1 MSAAAA
7 GPRRGAILDD
17 IAVIVMTGVLAGCG
31 LIYEY
36 LLANTAGRMLGA
48 VESVIFAMIGVMIV
62 SMGIGAF
69 LARFVRA
76 PFTGFAWLEATIA
89 VLGGGSVLLLGA
101 MTAAAVLLPQA
112 IAVTYGLPPDL
123 VPRGSLVA
131 FLEAAAGIVPYAL
144 GALIGVLVG
153 MEIPLLARI
162 RQNFHPGALVHN
174 TGTIYGADYIG
185 AGIGAALWVAVMLSM
200 DPVRAAYLT
209 GGVNLVVGLGFLIC
223 YRRLVRRFAAVMAL
237 HAVAG
242 LGLVAVVQ
250 GGTDWARAMEDLLY
264 RDKVVYAANTEHQ
277 RIAITRRVVH
287 ADAAPVL
294 SLHLNGRLQF
304 DSSDEHIYHAMLT
317 YPALAAAARRD
328 RILVIGGGDGLA
340 VRDIL
345 RWNPREV
352 VVLDL
357 DADLV
362 DLFTRPRFVDG
373 AFVNRALLALNG
385 FAFRDDRVSVRF
397 GDAFIGVDALLRDGS
412 RFDAIVVDLPDPS
425 HPDLARLY
433 SVRFYKKLRLLLAAD
448 GAIATQS
455 TSPYFARKAFLSIG
469 RTVEAAG
476 FGHVDQ
482 YGHNVPSL
490 GQWGWTV
497 ATRQGR
503 SALDRLRRLDA
514 LPVDDGFTTRDLLL
528 GAFAFPK
535 GYFDG
540 RADIAPSRLADAA
553 VYRYYRQGWEE
564 AAGISA
570 DRPGEGS

>member
-1 MSAAAA
+1 MSTTAA
-7 GPRRGAILDD
+7 GRRRGAVLDD
-17 IAVIVMTGVLAGCG
+17 IAVIAMTGVIAGCG

-48 VESVIFAMIGVMIV
+48 VETVIFAMIGVMIV

-69 LARFVRA
+69 LARFVRE

-89 VLGGGSVLLLGA
+89 VMGGASVLLLGA
-101 MTAAAVLLPQA
+101 VTAAAILLPQA
-112 IAVTYGLPPDL
+112 IAATYGLPPDL
-123 VPRGSLVA
+123 VPRGSLVTL
-131 FLEAAAGIVPYAL
+131 LEAAAGVVPYAL
-144 GALIGVLVG
+144 GALLGVLVG

-162 RQNFHPGALVHN
+162 RQSFHADALDHN
-174 TGTIYGADYIG
+174 TGTIFGADYVG
-185 AGIGAALWVAVMLSM
+185 AGVGAALWVGVMLSM
-200 DPVRAAYLT
+200 EPVRAAYLT
-209 GGVNLVVGLGFLIC
+209 GAVNLVVGIAFLLC
-223 YRRLVRRFAAVMAL
+223 YRRLVRRFALVVVL
-237 HAVAG
+237 HALAG
-242 LGLVAVVQ
+242 LGLVAVAQ
-250 GGTDWARAMEDLLY
+250 GGTDWARTMEDLLY
-264 RDKVVYAANTEHQ
+264 RDTVVYAANTEHQ
-277 RIAITRRVVH
+277 RVAITRRLVH

-294 SLHLNGRLQF
+294 SLYLNGRLQF

-317 YPALAAAARRD
+317 YPALAAAARRE

-357 DADLV
+357 DSDVV

-385 FAFRDDRVSVRF
+385 FAFRDNRVGVRL
-397 GDAFIGVDALLRDGS
+397 GDAYIGVDSLLRDG
-412 RFDAIVVDLPDPS
+412 RKFDAVMVDLPDPS

-448 GAIATQS
+448 GAMAIQS

-476 FGHVDQ
+476 FRHVDQ
-482 YGHNVPSL
+482 YGHHVPSL

-503 SALDRLRRLDA
+503 SALDRLRDLDT
-514 LPVDDGFTTRDLLL
+514 LPIDDGFTTRDLLL

-540 RADIAPSRLADAA
+540 RAEIAPSRLADAA
-553 VYRYYRQGWEE
+553 VYRYYREGWEE
-564 AAGISA
+564 ATGIAAGRA
-570 DRPGEGS
+570 DGAP

>member
-1 MSAAAA
+1 MSSAAGGRQVRRSRAA
-7 GPRRGAILDD
+7 IFDD
-17 IAVIVMTGVLAGCG
+17 IAVIAMTGALAGCG

-69 LARFVRA
+69 LARFVRT

-89 VLGGGSVLLLGA
+89 VFGGASVLVLGA
-101 MTAAAVLLPQA
+101 ITAAVVLLPQA
-112 IAVTYGLPPDL
+112 IAETYGMPPDL
-123 VPRGSLVA
+123 VPRGALVA
-131 FLEAAAGIVPYAL
+131 TLEGVAGFAPYVMGAVL
-144 GALIGVLVG
+144 GILVG

-162 RQNFHPGALVHN
+162 RQSFHGDALVHN

-185 AGIGAALWVAVMLSM
+185 AGLGAALWVAVMLSM
-200 DPVRAAYLT
+200 EPVRAAYLT
-209 GGVNLVVGLGFLIC
+209 AGANLVVGAGFLVL
-223 YRRLVRRFAAVMAL
+223 YRRHIRPLAPVLIL

-242 LGLVAVVQ
+242 IGLLAVAQ
-250 GGTDWARAMEDLLY
+250 GGTDWARAMEGLLY
-264 RDKVVYAANTEHQ
+264 QDKVIYAANTEHQ

-287 ADAAPVL
+287 AEARPAY
-294 SLHLNGRLQF
+294 SLYLNGRLQF
-304 DSSDEHIYHAMLT
+304 DSADEHVYHAMLT
-317 YPALAAAARRD
+317 YPALAAAARRE

-345 RWNPREV
+345 RWSPRAV

-357 DADLV
+357 DRDVV
-362 DLFTRPRFVDG
+362 DLFTRPRFVEG
-373 AFVNRALLALNG
+373 KFVNRALLALND
-385 FAFRDDRVSVRF
+385 FAFQDPRVSVRF
-397 GDAFIGVDALLRDGS
+397 GDAFVGVDALLRDGEK
-412 RFDAIVVDLPDPS
+412 FDSVIVDLPDPS

-448 GAIATQS
+448 GTIAIQS
-455 TSPYFARKAFLSIG
+455 TSPYFAREAFLSIG

-476 FGHVDQ
+476 FARVDQ

-497 ATRQGR
+497 ATLHGPSPRE
-503 SALDRLRRLDA
+503 RLRRLGA
-514 LPVDDGFTTRDLLL
+514 LPVDDGFTTRALLL

-535 GYFDG
+535 RFFDG
-540 RADIAPSRLADAA
+540 RAEIAPSRLADAA
-553 VYRYYRQGWEE
+553 VYRYYRLGWEE
-564 AAGISA
+564 ATGLSG
-570 DRPGEGS
+570 PGR

>member
-1 MSAAAA
+1 
-7 GPRRGAILDD
+7 
-17 IAVIVMTGVLAGCG
+17 MTGVLAGCG

-36 LLANTAGRMLGA
+36 LLATTAGRMLGA

-69 LARFVRA
+69 LARFVGA

-89 VLGGGSVLLLGA
+89 VFGGASVLLLGA
-101 MTAAAVLLPQA
+101 ITAAVILLPQA
-112 IAVTYGLPPDL
+112 IAVTYGIPPDL
-123 VPRGSLVA
+123 APRGSLVSA
-131 FLEAAAGIVPYAL
+131 LDAAAGIAPYVL
-144 GALIGVLVG
+144 GALLGILVG

-162 RQNFHPGALVHN
+162 RQSFHSDALVHN

-209 GGVNLVVGLGFLIC
+209 AAVNLVVGIAFLTV
-223 YRRLVRRFAAVMAL
+223 YRRRVRRFALVAAL
-237 HAVAG
+237 HALAG
-242 LGLVAVVQ
+242 LGLIAVAQ
-250 GGTDWARAMEDLLY
+250 GGADWARAMEDLLY
-264 RDKVVYAANTEHQ
+264 RDRVVYAANTEHQ
-277 RIAITRRVVH
+277 RIAVTRRVVH
-287 ADAAPVL
+287 AEAPPVF
-294 SLHLNGRLQF
+294 SLYLNGRLQF
-304 DSSDEHIYHAMLT
+304 DSSDEHVYHAMLT
-317 YPALAAAARRD
+317 YPALAAAPRRQ

-345 RWNPREV
+345 RWSPREV

-357 DADLV
+357 DSDMV
-362 DLFTRPRFVDG
+362 DLFTRPRFENG
-373 AFVNRALLALNG
+373 RFVNRELLALNG
-385 FAFRDDRVSVRF
+385 FAFRDPRVRVRF
-397 GDAFIGVDALLRDGS
+397 GDAFVGVDDLLRAGQK
-412 RFDAIVVDLPDPS
+412 FDSVIVDLPDPS

-433 SVRFYKKLRLLLAAD
+433 SVRFYRKLGLLLAAD
-448 GAIATQS
+448 GTIAIQS

-469 RTVEAAG
+469 RTLEAAG

-497 ATRQGR
+497 ATRRGPSPR
-503 SALDRLRRLDA
+503 DRLRRLDT

-535 GYFDG
+535 NYFAG
-540 RADIAPSRLADAA
+540 RADIAPGRLADAA
-553 VYRYYRQGWEE
+553 VYRYYREGWAE
-564 AAGISA
+564 ATGLSA
-570 DRPGEGS
+570 ANGASKP